1 MNAEILNQ
9 KKEENIIE
17 YLLII
22 WQCEDLVRAFDFD
35 EVALNEYLT
44 SQLTEADEKT
54 RESTLSWYMQ
64 LVKQMKSQKLKKTGH
79 VEEVSEIMTELF
91 FLHNTLLSIIKDDIY
106 VKQFE
111 KASPHLD
118 EFKKKMGNPDKH
130 PVEACLEA
138 LYGMLLLKIQKKE
151 ITQATTEAMNTF
163 AELMKYLAKQY
174 GEMKRG
180 LLDYSKN

>member
-1 MNAEILNQ
+1 MNAQILNQ
-9 KKEENIIE
+9 KKEENIVE

-35 EVALNEYLT
+35 EPTLTEYLT
-44 SQLTEADEKT
+44 SQLKEMDTDAK
-54 RESTLSWYMQ
+54 ESTLNWYRD
-64 LVKQMKSQKLKKTGH
+64 LVKKMKSQKLEKTGH

-106 VKQFE
+106 IKQNE
-111 KASPHLD
+111 KAVPHLE

-130 PVEACLEA
+130 PIEAYLEA

-151 ITQATTEAMNTF
+151 ITDATKESIEIF
-163 AELMKYLAKQY
+163 AKLMKYLAKQY

>member
-1 MNAEILNQ
+1 MNAQILNQ
-9 KKEENIIE
+9 KKEENIVE

-35 EVALNEYLT
+35 DSALQEYLS
-44 SQLTEADEKT
+44 SQLADVDSEV
-54 RESTLSWYMQ
+54 RASTLSWYSE
-64 LVKQMKSQKLKKTGH
+64 LVKQMKSQKIQKTGH
-79 VEEVSEIMTELF
+79 VEEVGEIMTELF
-91 FLHNTLLSIIKDDIY
+91 FLHNTLLSIIKDDYYI
-106 VKQFE
+106 KQHE
-111 KASPHLD
+111 KAIPHLE

-151 ITQATTEAMNTF
+151 ITDATKESIEIF
-163 AELMKYLAKQY
+163 AALMKYLAKQY